1 MFAILSLSLTA
12 FFDGLLYNLV
22 FCRLHEL
29 MNFEDSPAFAR
40 NLDQQDP
47 LAHLRDAF
55 HIPTIKGSGEPEIYL
70 CGNSLGLQPKLT
82 SQYLNDELHKW
93 QTLGVKGHFDCE
105 FPWMPYHEFLTEE
118 SARLVGA
125 KPTEV
130 VCMNSLTANLHFLM
144 VSFYR
149 PTAKRFKVLI
159 EDHAFPSDHY
169 AVESQV
175 RFHGHDP
182 NEAMV
187 LLKPRAGEE
196 CLRLE
201 DILATIDDHADEL
214 ALIMLPGV
222 QYYTGQVF
230 DMQAICDA
238 AQHHDITVGFDL
250 AHATGNIE
258 MQLHEWGVDFAAWCT
273 YKYLNSGPGSVA
285 GCFVHEKHH
294 DDPDLPR
301 FAGWWGHDKATR
313 FKMEN
318 HFIPIQS
325 AEGWQLSN
333 PPILSLAAIRAS
345 LDTFKLAGGIGPLR
359 NKSKQLT
366 AYLRFLLNNRLGKH
380 IDIIT
385 PDESLSGC
393 QLSICVR
400 SDDKSG
406 QQVFEAIEA
415 AGVTCDWREP
425 NVIRVAPVPL
435 YNSFTDCLRFVDILE
450 AAL

>member
-1 MFAILSLSLTA
+1 
-12 FFDGLLYNLV
+12 
-22 FCRLHEL
+22 
-29 MNFEDSPAFAR
+29 MNFEDSLSCAQ

-47 LAHLRDAF
+47 LAHLRKAF
-55 HIPTIKGSGEPEIYL
+55 HIPLIKGSDQAEIYL
-70 CGNSLGLQPKLT
+70 CGNSLGLQPRLT

-105 FPWMPYHEFLTEE
+105 FPWMPYHEFLAEE
-118 SARLVGA
+118 SAKLVGG

-130 VCMNSLTANLHFLM
+130 VCMNSLTANLHLMM

-149 PTAKRFKVLI
+149 PTAQRCKVLI
-159 EDHAFPSDHY
+159 EEHAFPSDHY
-169 AVESQV
+169 AVESQI

-182 NEAMV
+182 DEAMV

-196 CLRLE
+196 CLRLD
-201 DILATIDDHADEL
+201 DILATIDEYADEL

-250 AHATGNIE
+250 AHATGNID
-258 MQLHEWGVDFAAWCT
+258 MQLHDWGVDFAVWCT

-294 DDPDLPR
+294 DDAELPR

-345 LDTFKLAGGIGPLR
+345 LDTFKMAGGIQPLR
-359 NKSKQLT
+359 DKSKQLT
-366 AYLRFLLNNRLGKH
+366 AFLRFLLNNRLKKH

-385 PDESLSGC
+385 PDEPLSGC
-393 QLSICVR
+393 QLSVCVR
-400 SDDKSG
+400 SEQNTGK
-406 QQVFEAIEA
+406 QVFAAIEA

-435 YNSFTDCLRFVDILE
+435 YNSYTDCFHFVDILE

>member
-1 MFAILSLSLTA
+1 
-12 FFDGLLYNLV
+12 
-22 FCRLHEL
+22 
-29 MNFEDSPAFAR
+29 MNFEDNLAFAQQ
-40 NLDQQDP
+40 LDQHDP
-47 LAHLRDAF
+47 LASMREAF
-55 HIPTIKGSGEPEIYL
+55 HIPNIKGTTEPEIYL

-82 SQYLNDELHKW
+82 SPYLNEELHKW

-105 FPWMPYHEFLTEE
+105 YPWMPYHEFLAEE
-118 SARLVGA
+118 SAKLVGA
-125 KPTEV
+125 KPAEV
-130 VCMNSLTANLHFLM
+130 VCMNSLTANLHLMM

-149 PTAKRFKVLI
+149 PTDLRHKILI
-159 EDHAFPSDHY
+159 EEHAFPSDHY
-169 AVESQV
+169 AVESQIK
-175 RFHGHDP
+175 FHGHDP
-182 NEAMV
+182 AEAMV
-187 LLKPRAGEE
+187 LLKPRDGEE
-196 CLRLE
+196 CLRLD
-201 DILATIDDHADEL
+201 DILAAIDEHANEL

-250 AHATGNIE
+250 AHATGNID
-258 MQLHEWGVDFAAWCT
+258 MQLHEWGVDFAVWCT

-294 DDPDLPR
+294 DDADLPR
-301 FAGWWGHDKATR
+301 FAGWWGHNKATR

-318 HFIPIQS
+318 HFMPIQS

-345 LDTFKLAGGIGPLR
+345 LDTFKQAGGIGPLR
-359 NKSKQLT
+359 DKSKQLT
-366 AYLRFLLNNRLGKH
+366 AYLRFLLNSRLKSH

-385 PDESLSGC
+385 PDEPLSGC

-400 SDDKSG
+400 SDNKTG

-435 YNSFTDCLRFVDILE
+435 YNSYTDCLKFVDILE
-450 AAL
+450 SVL